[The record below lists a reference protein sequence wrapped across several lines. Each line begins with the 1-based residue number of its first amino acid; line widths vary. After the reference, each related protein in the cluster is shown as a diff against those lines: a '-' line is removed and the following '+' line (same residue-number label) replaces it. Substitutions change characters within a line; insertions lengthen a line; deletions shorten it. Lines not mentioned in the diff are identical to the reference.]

1 MNIRPIKISYDRL
14 PIQMAKNPRILCTK
28 ELQKKLYSVF
38 NEDNMTALQNYAEK
52 ENARIYFSYMA
63 DDLFHNTEMTVFK
76 DNSLN
81 RYQIALKICT
91 DTKDDFVN
99 SLRSIYNFASEAIKK
114 LHNKNQ

>member
-1 MNIRPIKISYDRL
+1 MSIRPIKISYDRL
-14 PIQMAKNPRILCTK
+14 QIQMAKNPRILCTN
-28 ELQKKLYSVF
+28 ELQKKLHSVF

-52 ENARIYFSYMA
+52 ENAKIYFSYMA
-63 DDLFHNTEMTVFK
+63 DDLFHNTKMTVFK

-99 SLRSIYNFASEAIKK
+99 SLRSIYNFASESIKNLSQK
-114 LHNKNQ
+114 

>member
-1 MNIRPIKISYDRL
+1 MSIRPIKMSYDRL
-14 PIQMAKNPRILCTK
+14 PMQMAKNPRILCTN
-28 ELQKKLYSVF
+28 ELQKKLHSVF

-63 DDLFHNTEMTVFK
+63 DDLFHNTQMTIFK

-81 RYQIALKICT
+81 REQIALKICT

-99 SLRSIYNFASEAIKK
+99 SLRSIYNFASKSIKNLSQK
-114 LHNKNQ
+114 

>member
-1 MNIRPIKISYDRL
+1 MSIRPIKISYDRL
-14 PIQMAKNPRILCTK
+14 PIQMAKNPRILCTN
-28 ELQKKLYSVF
+28 ELQEKLHSVF

-63 DDLFHNTEMTVFK
+63 DDLFHNTKMTVFK

-91 DTKDDFVN
+91 DTKNDFVN
-99 SLRSIYNFASEAIKK
+99 SLRSIYNFASESIKNLSQK
-114 LHNKNQ
+114 